1 LLPSPP
7 LLAGTGRRQGDGGEK
22 GDVIERDS
30 GRQAKPAVLVVDD
43 DPAILELLRLH
54 LTSAFDVVATSDP
67 WQASELARAR
77 NFDVH
82 LYDLSMDRL
91 PGLELL
97 LLTLTASPEA
107 AVVLMTGEPTIERA
121 VEALRAGA
129 TDLLLKPL
137 RFEALSA
144 TLRQAMAKA
153 RGRRRDGGMRITAV
167 HDALTR
173 AVEAKDP
180 TTSGHGDRVRHLC
193 RIVGTAI
200 GLCPRDLEILD
211 TAAALHDIGKIGVPD
226 AVLCKPGALTPDE
239 YELIKKHPAVGG
251 RILEPIPGMDDVR
264 RCVVEHHER
273 WDGKGYPNGTGGDDI
288 AVPSRVLILAEVFD
302 ALAHARSY
310 KPAWPKPQIEAFFVE
325 RAGSHFDPELSTS
338 FLDLVRR
345 DFALLVH
352 PYGGNGVKADG
363 NGNGS
368 GNGSHDGARAAR
380 A

>member
-1 LLPSPP
+1 M
-7 LLAGTGRRQGDGGEK
+7 
-22 GDVIERDS
+22 
-30 GRQAKPAVLVVDD
+30 KPAVLVVDD
-43 DPAILELLRLH
+43 DPAILELLRCH
-54 LTSAFDVVATSDP
+54 LDAAFDVVATSDP
-67 WQASELARAR
+67 WQANELARMR
-77 NFDVH
+77 RFDVH

-97 LLTLTASPEA
+97 LLTLTASPDA

-137 RFEALSA
+137 RFDALVA
-144 TLRQAMAKA
+144 TLRQAIEKA
-153 RGRRRDGGMRITAV
+153 RGRRRDGSMRITAV

-193 RIVGTAI
+193 RIAGTAI
-200 GLCPRDLEILD
+200 GLCPRELEILD

-226 AVLCKPGALTPDE
+226 AVLCKPGALTPAEFD
-239 YELIKKHPAVGG
+239 LIKKHPAVGG
-251 RILEPIPGMDDVR
+251 RILEPIPGMDEVR

-288 AVPSRVLILAEVFD
+288 AVPSRVLIVAEVFD
-302 ALAHARSY
+302 ALAHARTY
-310 KPAWPKPQIEAFFVE
+310 KPAWSQAQIESFFEE
-325 RAGSHFDPELSTS
+325 RSGSHFDPELTAS

-345 DFALLVH
+345 DFELLVH
-352 PYGGNGVKADG
+352 PYGNGSNAANGENAANAANGG
-363 NGNGS
+363 NGN
-368 GNGSHDGARAAR
+368 AKRAHA
-380 A
+380 